1 MDIIRRLDY
10 YFENTIT
17 PVERKKDDA
26 MKNCKKITLLL
37 VIMMISMVI
46 FGQDKKV
53 EMADKMRDDGRIYV
67 VVAVVLTILIG
78 LILYVV
84 RLDKKMTK
92 LEKEN

>member
-1 MDIIRRLDY
+1 
-10 YFENTIT
+10 
-17 PVERKKDDA
+17 